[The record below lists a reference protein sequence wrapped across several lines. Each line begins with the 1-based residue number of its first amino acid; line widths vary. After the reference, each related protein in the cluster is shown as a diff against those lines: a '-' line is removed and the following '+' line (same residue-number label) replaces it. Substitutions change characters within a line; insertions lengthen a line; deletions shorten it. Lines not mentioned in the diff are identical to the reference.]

1 MSELFEKSIRTLELP
16 AVLEMLS
23 AKAVSEAAR
32 EKSRHI
38 LPATDRQ
45 EVLRLLDETDAA
57 KERLGLYGSPS
68 FSGVKDVSEPLARAD
83 RGGMLNTRELL
94 NIAGLLTAARRV
106 YEYDAERKGETTAID
121 RFFSALHTNKYLEDR
136 IHGAILDEETIADTA
151 SAELLDIR
159 RKMRIAA
166 SKGRQILQK
175 IISSPSY
182 AKVLQEALITQRDG
196 RFVVPVKAECKG
208 SLPGLVH
215 DISSSGATLFVE
227 PMGVVQANN
236 ELKELEA
243 REEKEIERILRE
255 LSAQCADAMEY
266 ILLDYDMLVLL
277 DMIFARAQL
286 SYTMDASRPEVVRK
300 GAISLKRARHP
311 LLDQAKAVP
320 VTVELGG
327 DYDTLVITGPNTGGK
342 TVTLKTLGLL
352 CLMAQCGLHIPADS
366 GSTVRVFDR
375 ILADVGDEQS
385 IEQSLSTFSAHM
397 SNTVEILRQA
407 DDDSLILFDELGAG
421 TDPVEGAALA
431 IAIIQHARSKGAL
444 IAATTHYAELKTFAM
459 TTAGVENASCE
470 FDVQTLRPT
479 YRLLVGIPGK
489 SNAFAISR
497 RLGLDES
504 VIADAKAQMD
514 SESLRFE
521 DVLAQLE
528 EKRQR
533 LEKAQTEA
541 NRLWQQREEDA
552 RKARIFREQMEKAK
566 ENARAKGEAEAKR
579 IVREA
584 QQKTEEIFAQ
594 LDELRKQQTRAANFQ
609 QMNDAKAAIRH
620 DLKEAEAVL
629 HSRDEEAEAPAPSRP
644 IAVGDLVELAGV
656 KTAATVLNVN
666 GDGSMLLQAGK
677 MKMTVKAGQVRLL
690 ESAEEI
696 EKRKKQATAAQRKN
710 VSPKIQLAARAA
722 SELDIRGMETLE
734 AESVVENYIDAAV
747 MAKLGTVTII
757 HGKGTGA
764 LRKAV
769 HEMLKRNRAVKSFR
783 LGRYGEGEAGVTVV
797 ELK

>member
-16 AVLEMLS
+16 AVLEKLA
-23 AKAVSEAAR
+23 AKAVSQAAKDR
-32 EKSRHI
+32 CLKLTPS
-38 LPATDRQ
+38 TDAE

-57 KERLGLYGSPS
+57 KERLGLHGSPS
-68 FSGVKDVSEPLARAD
+68 FSGVKDVSAALTRAD
-83 RGGMLNTRELL
+83 HGGMLNTRELL
-94 NIAGLLTAARRV
+94 DIAGVLTASRRV
-106 YEYDAERKGETTAID
+106 ADYDAQRQGEETVLD
-121 RFFSALHTNKYLEDR
+121 RLFTSLHTNKYLEEQIR
-136 IHGAILDEETIADTA
+136 SAILDEETIADTA
-151 SAELLDIR
+151 SSELADIR
-159 RKMRIAA
+159 RKMRLAA
-166 SKGRQILQK
+166 SKGRQILQR

-208 SLPGLVH
+208 SMPGLVH

-243 REEKEIERILRE
+243 REKKEIDRILRQ
-255 LSAQCADAMEY
+255 LSAACAGSMEN
-266 ILLDYDMLVLL
+266 ILWDYDILVHL
-277 DMIFARAQL
+277 DVIFARAQL
-286 SYTMDASRPEVVRK
+286 SYQLNASRPEVRRRGGVTLR
-300 GAISLKRARHP
+300 RARHP

-320 VTVELGG
+320 ITVELGEQF
-327 DYDTLVITGPNTGGK
+327 DTLVITGPNTGGK
-342 TVTLKTLGLL
+342 TVTLKTIGLL

-366 GSTVRVFDR
+366 GSAVRVFHR
-375 ILADVGDEQS
+375 VLADVGDEQS

-397 SNTVEILRQA
+397 SNIVQILREV
-407 DDDSLILFDELGAG
+407 DDKSLLLFDELGAG

-431 IAIIQHARSKGAL
+431 IAIIESARSQGAL

-479 YRLLVGIPGK
+479 YRLLIGIPGK

-504 VIADAKAQMD
+504 VIQAAQAQMD
-514 SESLRFE
+514 SDSVRFE
-521 DVLAQLE
+521 DVLTQLE

-533 LEKAQTEA
+533 LEKAQAEA
-541 NRLWQQREEDA
+541 DRLWRQREEDA
-552 RKARIFREQMEKAK
+552 RKARTFREQMEKAK
-566 ENARAKGEAEAKR
+566 DNARTKGEAEAKR
-579 IVREA
+579 IVRQA
-584 QQKTEEIFAQ
+584 QAQADEIFAQ
-594 LDELRKQQTRAANFQ
+594 LDQLRRQQQKQLSFQEL
-609 QMNDAKAAIRH
+609 NDAKAAVRH
-620 DLKEAEAVL
+620 SLNQAQDTL
-629 HSRDEEAEAPAPSRP
+629 HIHDQPQEPVYTPSRP
-644 IAVGDLVELAGV
+644 IEVGDLVELPGV
-656 KTAATVLNVN
+656 KMAASVLAVN
-666 GDGSMLLQAGK
+666 NDGTLLLQAGK
-677 MKMTVKAGQVRLL
+677 MKMTVKAQQVRLP
-690 ESAEEI
+690 EGQPKKKPAAPASGGSA
-696 EKRKKQATAAQRKN
+696 KLNLQ
-710 VSPKIQLAARAA
+710 SRAA
-722 SELDIRGMETLE
+722 SELDIRGYETLE
-734 AESVVENYIDAAV
+734 AESVVENYIDSAV

-769 HEMLKRNRAVKSFR
+769 HEMLKRNKAVKSFR

>member
-16 AVLEMLS
+16 AVLDMLARFAVS
-23 AKAVSEAAR
+23 DAAKA
-32 EKSRHI
+32 KCLH
-38 LPATDRQ
+38 LKPATEAE

-57 KERLGLYGSPS
+57 KARLGLHGSPP
-68 FSGVKDVSEPLARAD
+68 FAGVKDVSAPLTRAD
-83 RGGMLNTRELL
+83 HGGMLNTRELL
-94 NIAGLLTAARRV
+94 DIAGVLTASRRV
-106 YEYDAERKGETTAID
+106 AEYDQERQGEATVID
-121 RFFSALHTNKYLEDR
+121 HIFSALHTNKYLEER
-136 IHGAILDEETIADTA
+136 IHSVILDEESIADTA
-151 SAELLDIR
+151 SPELADIR
-159 RKMRIAA
+159 RKMRQAA
-166 SKGRQILQK
+166 SKGRQILQR

-236 ELKELEA
+236 ELRELQS
-243 REEKEIERILRE
+243 REEKEIDRILRV
-255 LSAQCADAMEY
+255 LSGECAAQMNN
-266 ILLDYDMLVLL
+266 ILSDYDNLVHL
-277 DMIFARAQL
+277 DVIFARAQL
-286 SYTMDASRPEVVRK
+286 SFHLNASRPEVRK
-300 GAISLKRARHP
+300 RGGITLRRARHP
-311 LLDQAKAVP
+311 LLDQSKAVP
-320 VTVELGG
+320 ISVGLGEQF
-327 DYDTLVITGPNTGGK
+327 DTLVITGPNTGGK

-352 CLMAQCGLHIPADS
+352 SLMAQCGLHIPADD
-366 GSTVRVFDR
+366 GSAVRVFDR
-375 ILADVGDEQS
+375 VLADVGDEQS

-397 SNTVEILRQA
+397 ANTVEILRQA
-407 DDDSLILFDELGAG
+407 DEKSLLLFDELGAG

-431 IAIIQHARSKGAL
+431 IAIIQNARSKGAL
-444 IAATTHYAELKTFAM
+444 TAATTHYAELKTFAM

-470 FDVQTLRPT
+470 FDVATLRPT
-479 YRLLVGIPGK
+479 YRLLIGIPGK

-497 RLGLDES
+497 RLGLDEC
-504 VIADAKAQMD
+504 IIEDAKAQMD
-514 SESLRFE
+514 SESVRFE

-533 LEKAQTEA
+533 LEKAQNEA
-541 NRLWQQREEDA
+541 ERLWRSREEDA
-552 RKARIFREQMEKAK
+552 RKARTFREQMERAK
-566 ENARAKGEAEAKR
+566 ENARSKGEAEAKR

-584 QQKTEEIFAQ
+584 QQRADQIFAE
-594 LDELRKQQTRAANFQ
+594 LEELRKKQQKQANAQ
-609 QMNDAKAAIRH
+609 AMNDARAAVRH
-620 DLKEAEAVL
+620 QLKEAEQAL
-629 HSRDEEAEAPAPSRP
+629 HVREETAEPSFAPSRP
-644 IAVGDLVELAGV
+644 IAAGDMVELPGV
-656 KTAATVLNVN
+656 KMGATVLHVN
-666 GDGSMLLQAGK
+666 DDGTLLLQAGK
-677 MKMTVKAGQVRLL
+677 MKMTTKASQVRLM
-690 ESAEEI
+690 EGAP
-696 EKRKKQATAAQRKN
+696 KKTQKPAPVA
-710 VSPKIQLAARAA
+710 SPKVVLAARAA
-722 SELDIRGMETLE
+722 SELDIRGLETLE

>member
-16 AVLEMLS
+16 AVLEKLA
-23 AKAVSEAAR
+23 AKAVSQAAKDR
-32 EKSRHI
+32 CLKLTPS
-38 LPATDRQ
+38 TDVE

-57 KERLGLYGSPS
+57 KERLGLHGSPS
-68 FSGVKDVSEPLARAD
+68 FSGVKDVSAALTRAD
-83 RGGMLNTRELL
+83 HGGMLNTRELL
-94 NIAGLLTAARRV
+94 DIAGVLTASRRV
-106 YEYDAERKGETTAID
+106 SDYDAQRQGEETVLD
-121 RFFSALHTNKYLEDR
+121 RLFASLHTNKYLEEQIR
-136 IHGAILDEETIADTA
+136 SAILDEETIADTA
-151 SAELLDIR
+151 SSELADIR
-159 RKMRIAA
+159 RKMRLAA
-166 SKGRQILQK
+166 SKGRQILQR

-208 SLPGLVH
+208 SMPGLVH
-215 DISSSGATLFVE
+215 DVSSSGATLFVE

-266 ILLDYDMLVLL
+266 ILLDYDMLVHL

-286 SYTMDASRPEVVRK
+286 SYTMNASRPEVVCK

-479 YRLLVGIPGK
+479 YRLLIGIPGK

-504 VIADAKAQMD
+504 VIQAAQQQMD
-514 SESLRFE
+514 SDSVRFE
-521 DVLAQLE
+521 DVLTQLE

-533 LEKAQTEA
+533 LEKAQAEA
-541 NRLWQQREEDA
+541 DRLWRQREEDA
-552 RKARIFREQMEKAK
+552 RKARTFREQMEKAK
-566 ENARAKGEAEAKR
+566 ENARTKGEAEAKR
-579 IVREA
+579 IVRQA
-584 QQKTEEIFAQ
+584 QAQADEIFAQ
-594 LDELRKQQTRAANFQ
+594 LDQLRRQQQKQINFQ
-609 QMNDAKAAIRH
+609 ELNDAKAAVRH
-620 DLKEAEAVL
+620 SLNQAQEAL
-629 HSRDEEAEAPAPSRP
+629 HLRSEPQEPAYAPSRP
-644 IAVGDLVELAGV
+644 IEVGDLVELPGV
-656 KTAATVLNVN
+656 KMAASVLAVN
-666 GDGSMLLQAGK
+666 NDGTLLLQAGK
-677 MKMTVKAGQVRLL
+677 MKMTVKAQQVRLP
-690 ESAEEI
+690 EGQP
-696 EKRKKQATAAQRKN
+696 KKKPAAPSSGG
-710 VSPKIQLAARAA
+710 SPKLNLQSRAS
-722 SELDIRGMETLE
+722 SELDIRGYETLE
-734 AESVVENYIDAAV
+734 AESVVENYIDSAV

-769 HEMLKRNRAVKSFR
+769 HEMLKRNKAVKSFR

>member
-16 AVLEMLS
+16 AVLEKLA
-23 AKAVSEAAR
+23 AKAVSQAAKDR
-32 EKSRHI
+32 CLKLTPS
-38 LPATDRQ
+38 TDVE

-57 KERLGLYGSPS
+57 KERLGLHGSPS
-68 FSGVKDVSEPLARAD
+68 FSGVKDVSAALTRAD
-83 RGGMLNTRELL
+83 HGGMLNTRELL
-94 NIAGLLTAARRV
+94 DIAGVLTASRRV
-106 YEYDAERKGETTAID
+106 SDYDAQRQGEETVLD
-121 RFFSALHTNKYLEDR
+121 RLFASLHTNKYLEEQIR
-136 IHGAILDEETIADTA
+136 SAILDEETIADTA
-151 SAELLDIR
+151 SSELADIR
-159 RKMRIAA
+159 RKMRLAA
-166 SKGRQILQK
+166 SKGRQILQR

-208 SLPGLVH
+208 SMPGLVH

-243 REEKEIERILRE
+243 REQKEIDRILRQ
-255 LSAQCADAMEY
+255 LSAACAGSMEN
-266 ILLDYDMLVLL
+266 ILWDYDILVHL
-277 DMIFARAQL
+277 DVIFARAQL
-286 SYTMDASRPEVVRK
+286 SYQLNASRPEVRRRGGVTLR
-300 GAISLKRARHP
+300 RARHP

-320 VTVELGG
+320 ITVELGQQF
-327 DYDTLVITGPNTGGK
+327 DTLVITGPNTGGK
-342 TVTLKTLGLL
+342 TVTLKTIGLL

-366 GSTVRVFDR
+366 GSAVRVFHR
-375 ILADVGDEQS
+375 VLADVGDEQS

-397 SNTVEILRQA
+397 SNIVQILREV
-407 DDDSLILFDELGAG
+407 DDQSLLLFDELGAG

-431 IAIIQHARSKGAL
+431 IAIIESARSQGAL

-479 YRLLVGIPGK
+479 YRLLIGIPGK

-504 VIADAKAQMD
+504 VIQAAQQQMD
-514 SESLRFE
+514 SDSVRFE
-521 DVLAQLE
+521 DVLTQLE

-533 LEKAQTEA
+533 LEKAQAEA
-541 NRLWQQREEDA
+541 DRLWRQREEDA
-552 RKARIFREQMEKAK
+552 RKARTFREQMEKAK
-566 ENARAKGEAEAKR
+566 DNARTKGEAEAKR
-579 IVREA
+579 IVRQA
-584 QQKTEEIFAQ
+584 QAQADEIFAQ
-594 LDELRKQQTRAANFQ
+594 LDQLRRQQQKQLSFQEL
-609 QMNDAKAAIRH
+609 NDAKAAVRH
-620 DLKEAEAVL
+620 SLNQAQDAL
-629 HSRDEEAEAPAPSRP
+629 HIHDQPQEPVYTPSRP
-644 IAVGDLVELAGV
+644 IEVGDLVELPGV
-656 KTAATVLNVN
+656 KMAASVLAVN
-666 GDGSMLLQAGK
+666 NDGTLLLQAGK
-677 MKMTVKAGQVRLL
+677 MKMTVKAQQVRLP
-690 ESAEEI
+690 EGQPKKKPAAPASGGSA
-696 EKRKKQATAAQRKN
+696 KLNLQ
-710 VSPKIQLAARAA
+710 SRAA
-722 SELDIRGMETLE
+722 SELDIRGYETLE
-734 AESVVENYIDAAV
+734 AESVVENYIDSAV

-769 HEMLKRNRAVKSFR
+769 HEMLKRNKAVKSFR